1 MAVAMGVRPVL
12 LVPRVIAV
20 AEEVAPRIQCPET
33 AMRMRSRTIMVQGR
47 LGDVVI

>member
-12 LVPRVIAV
+12 LVPRVMAV
-20 AEEVAPRIQCPET
+20 AEVAPRIQCPET
-33 AMRMRSRTIMVQGR
+33 AMRMRSRTIMVQGH